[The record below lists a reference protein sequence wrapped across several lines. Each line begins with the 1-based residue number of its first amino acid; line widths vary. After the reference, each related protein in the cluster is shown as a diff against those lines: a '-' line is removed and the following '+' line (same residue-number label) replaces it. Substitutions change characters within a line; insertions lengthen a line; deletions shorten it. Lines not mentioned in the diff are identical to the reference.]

1 MSGFDESPYQYLNG
15 LSTDTIRQ
23 ILRDNLFADDA
34 HKVSDE
40 FIEHAME
47 VIADREKDDPSI
59 PVFDTD
65 KSWND
70 FLQNYYPE
78 DAGQQQTP
86 ASAPVIHSPHAVK
99 KAWSSQPKRAGHKF
113 FRIIFAAAVTVGLCA
128 AAAGAFE
135 FNLFKWFASWTQDI
149 FQFQVEETAN
159 GTYLTDEQTLK
170 PDLSAAGI
178 TTQCVPTWVPDGYQ
192 FESKDI
198 LEKSAVFTAYYWN
211 AGNGDSIRVTI
222 RVASESK
229 RIYHEKDVNEISC
242 YTHSGIDHYIMHNNG
257 QLTTVWDLGNLEC
270 TIDGGISENSMK
282 TMIDSIY
289 EEKQP

>member
-70 FLQNYYPE
+70 FLQNYCPE

-86 ASAPVIHSPHAVK
+86 DSAPVIHSPHAVK
-99 KAWSSQPKRAGHKF
+99 KHGPLSPNGPVISFFESFSQP
-113 FRIIFAAAVTVGLCA
+113 L
-128 AAAGAFE
+128 
-135 FNLFKWFASWTQDI
+135 
-149 FQFQVEETAN
+149 
-159 GTYLTDEQTLK
+159 
-170 PDLSAAGI
+170 
-178 TTQCVPTWVPDGYQ
+178 
-192 FESKDI
+192 
-198 LEKSAVFTAYYWN
+198 
-211 AGNGDSIRVTI
+211 
-222 RVASESK
+222 
-229 RIYHEKDVNEISC
+229 
-242 YTHSGIDHYIMHNNG
+242 
-257 QLTTVWDLGNLEC
+257 
-270 TIDGGISENSMK
+270 
-282 TMIDSIY
+282 
-289 EEKQP
+289 

>member
-47 VIADREKDDPSI
+47 VIADREKDDSSI

-70 FLQNYYPE
+70 FLQNYCPE

-135 FNLFKWFASWTQDI
+135 FNLFKWFASWTRDI

-170 PDLSAAGI
+170 PELSAAGI
-178 TTQCVPTWVPDGYQ
+178 TAQCVPTWVPDGYR

-198 LEKSAVFTAYYWN
+198 FEQRNSYSAYYVD
-211 AGNGDSIRVTI
+211 ADPDHILRVTVKT
-222 RVASESK
+222 RNA
-229 RIYHEKDVNEISC
+229 YHEKDASDTAC
-242 YTHSGIDHYIMHNNG
+242 YEAGGIDHYIICNNG
-257 QLTTVWDLGNLEC
+257 QLSAVWPIKNMEC
-270 TIDGGISENSMK
+270 SITGTISENDLK
-282 TMIDSIY
+282 AMIDSIY
-289 EEKQP
+289 EEN

>member
-47 VIADREKDDPSI
+47 VIADREKDDSSI

-70 FLQNYYPE
+70 FLQNYCPE

-86 ASAPVIHSPHAVK
+86 ASVPMIHSPHAVK

-159 GTYLTDEQTLK
+159 GTCLADEQTLK
-170 PDLSAAGI
+170 PDLSAVGI
-178 TTQCVPTWVPDGYQ
+178 TTQCVPTWVPDGYR
-192 FESKDI
+192 FENKDVFEQRNSYTAYY
-198 LEKSAVFTAYYWN
+198 LNANTGDNLRVTLRLASEPESAYHEKSAADATCYESNHVKYY
-211 AGNGDSIRVTI
+211 II
-222 RVASESK
+222 
-229 RIYHEKDVNEISC
+229 C
-242 YTHSGIDHYIMHNNG
+242 NNG
-257 QLTTVWDLGNLEC
+257 RLIATWK
-270 TIDGGISENSMK
+270 IDGIEGTIAANISENDLK
-282 TMIDSIY
+282 IMIDSIHK
-289 EEKQP
+289 EN